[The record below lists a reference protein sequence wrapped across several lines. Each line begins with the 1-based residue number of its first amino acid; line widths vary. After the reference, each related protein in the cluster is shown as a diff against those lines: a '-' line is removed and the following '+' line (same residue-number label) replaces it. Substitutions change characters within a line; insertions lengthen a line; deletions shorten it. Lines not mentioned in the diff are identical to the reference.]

1 VFDSVSIVA
10 TLITKKINKKE
21 QGVPMEESKKYL
33 RESNIPSGEEIAN
46 MVGCGEVYQRAKK
59 HMMRRQPTMENVVR
73 LTEKELTTM
82 IKETVTRILKENSQE
97 TKIKKFRTKSGAP
110 VEVVINLYDDGEGDF
125 EYSIDGG
132 DIDYV
137 SGYLRV
143 EDNEVVDFDGCY
155 DLPKAVK
162 LTLKEMGISCDW

>member
-1 VFDSVSIVA
+1 
-10 TLITKKINKKE
+10 
-21 QGVPMEESKKYL
+21 
-33 RESNIPSGEEIAN
+33 
-46 MVGCGEVYQRAKK
+46 MVGCGKVYQRAKK
-59 HMMRRQPTMENVVR
+59 HIMRRQPTVENLIR
-73 LTEKELTTM
+73 INQTELNEI
-82 IKETVTRILKENSQE
+82 IKETVSKILKESSQE

-110 VEVVINLYDDGEGDF
+110 VEVVINLSVDGEGDF
-125 EYSIDGG
+125 EYSVDGG

-143 EDNEVVDFDGCY
+143 EDNEVIDFDGCY